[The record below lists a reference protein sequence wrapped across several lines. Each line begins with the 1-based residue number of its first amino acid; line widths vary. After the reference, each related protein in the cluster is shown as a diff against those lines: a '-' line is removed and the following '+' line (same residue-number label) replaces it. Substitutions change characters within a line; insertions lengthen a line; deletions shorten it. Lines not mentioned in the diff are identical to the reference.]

1 MATFFLSRDA
11 GGWRHF
17 ADGKPIYCGTF
28 LEAYVGGEWV
38 LGRYE
43 AIDLHR
49 GERGAKGYLVLTGN
63 AQLDLAEGMEVRF
76 PKKESLGDTSL

>member
-1 MATFFLSRDA
+1 MSTFFLGRDA

-17 ADGKPIYCGTF
+17 ADAKPIYCGTF
-28 LEAYVGGEWV
+28 LEAYVDGEWV

-43 AIDLHR
+43 ASDLHR
-49 GERGAKGYLVLTGN
+49 GEQGAKGYLVLADN

-76 PKKESLGDTSL
+76 PKKESLPTNSL